1 MTKRLV
7 MMVAVL
13 LANAAFAQDVTI
25 KLGTLAPQGSTWH
38 SLLKEMAEKWSE
50 ASGGKVKLKIYAG
63 GTQGSEGDMVRKMG
77 VGQLQAASITNVGLH
92 DVVAEPMVF
101 STPGLF
107 DERDFRDVFPKLEAQ
122 LNGIVEAR
130 GYVVLSWAQ
139 VGTVSIFCTKPYAT
153 PEAAAD
159 AKFFAWDGDTAAV
172 EAFKLVGFRP
182 VVLSSTDIVPSL
194 QTGMITCVSQVPAY
208 VLTARLFDKANQ
220 MVDYPWAYL
229 IGATVVKK
237 DAWDKIPADLQAQAA
252 GHHQGHQLAH
262 RRRGEA
268 AQRRRGDGDE
278 EAGPQRG
285 EGRDRPVGEGGHA
298 FVARGARQGRPR
310 GVLRPGREAARRG
323 PQGPE
328 VTPIARN
335 DAPVSTSPSRSE

>member
-7 MMVAVL
+7 MMVVVL
-13 LANAAFAQDVTI
+13 LAQVSLAQDVTI

-92 DVVAEPMVF
+92 DVVSEPMVF

-122 LNGIVEAR
+122 LNGIVEAK

-159 AKFFAWDGDTAAV
+159 AKFFAWDGDPAAV

-194 QTGMITCVSQVPAY
+194 QTGMINCVSQVPAY

-220 MVDYPWAYL
+220 MVNYPWAYL

-237 DAWDKIPADLQAQAA
+237 DAWEKIPADVRPKLLAITKDINSRIDAEVKRLNDDAVAAMVKQGLTVVKAEPGPWEKAAMRSWPAVRGKVVPEAFFDQAVK
-252 GHHQGHQLAH
+252 L
-262 RRRGEA
+262 RDEA
-268 AQRRRGDGDE
+268 RK
-278 EAGPQRG
+278 
-285 EGRDRPVGEGGHA
+285 
-298 FVARGARQGRPR
+298 ARK
-310 GVLRPGREAARRG
+310 
-323 PQGPE
+323 
-328 VTPIARN
+328 
-335 DAPVSTSPSRSE
+335 

>member
-1 MTKRLV
+1 MPMKSMVMALLV
-7 MMVAVL
+7 LGQVAS
-13 LANAAFAQDVTI
+13 AQDVTI
-25 KLGTLAPQGSTWH
+25 KLGTLAPHGSTWH
-38 SLLKEMAEKWSE
+38 SLLKELGEKWAE

-107 DERDFRDVFPKLEAQ
+107 DERDFHDVFPKVEAQ
-122 LNGIVEAR
+122 LNAALEAK

-139 VGTVSIFCTKPYAT
+139 VGTVGIFCTKPYAT

-159 AKFFAWDGDTAAV
+159 AKFFAWDGDPGSV
-172 EAFKLVGFRP
+172 EAFKLMGFRP

-194 QTGMITCVSQVPAY
+194 QTGMINCISQVPAY

-220 MVDYPWAYL
+220 MIDYPWSYL

-237 DAWDKIPADLQAQAA
+237 DVWEKIPTDLRPKLLAITKDINARIDTEVKRLNDDA
-252 GHHQGHQLAH
+252 VTAMKKQGLQVVKV
-262 RRRGEA
+262 
-268 AQRRRGDGDE
+268 
-278 EAGPQRG
+278 EAGPW
-285 EGRDRPVGEGGHA
+285 EK
-298 FVARGARQGRPR
+298 
-310 GVLRPGREAARRG
+310 AARKSWPAVRG
-323 PQGPE
+323 KVVPE
-328 VTPIARN
+328 AFFDQAVKLRDEAHKAR
-335 DAPVSTSPSRSE
+335 P